1 MSSETIAANGKYDF
15 AIVGAGR
22 MGASIAGNLALSG
35 ARVALYDRS
44 DFDRKKGLEIM
55 CADLRAHENSQLISA
70 SSRLKALDNVWL
82 VESLQEVRSH
92 RVLPRGVMAP
102 RSRTLPRLGMRG
114 LGLDSRLRGLGV
126 EA

>member
-1 MSSETIAANGKYDF
+1 MSSETSAANGKYDF

-70 SSRLKALDNVWL
+70 RSRLKALDNVWL

-92 RVLPRGVMAP
+92 MILPRGVMVP
-102 RSRTLPRLGMRG
+102 RSWTLSRLGVRRFG
-114 LGLDSRLRGLGV
+114 RDSRL
-126 EA
+126 